1 MDYYMNKNRYIDNCG
16 VLRGVSDGVKK
27 SKVRSLRPSERG
39 QLAEVSLRRSEG
51 QTLCLQLAAE
61 KRLVRIPNRRKTM
74 GALLLRLFWH
84 VVAGVVRRGPMTLPQ
99 AAIAPPYQPDRP
111 PRAFSRWC
119 ISVPRMH
126 SYKDAARRL
135 PPHLLHKLLRD
146 LLERSAVTD
155 RYTESEQISSNQKAN
170 THITPYPG
178 WDYRIK
184 EAICSWPKVRH
195 SPVV

>member
-1 MDYYMNKNRYIDNCG
+1 MIGDRLIGVLFSFIENTSKYYFKAIKNKSVAGWTTHIRFGTIYYMHKNRYIDNCG

-27 SKVRSLRPSERG
+27 SKVHILRPSERG

-84 VVAGVVRRGPMTLPQ
+84 VVAGEARRGPMTLPQ

-111 PRAFSRWC
+111 PRAFSR
-119 ISVPRMH
+119 
-126 SYKDAARRL
+126 
-135 PPHLLHKLLRD
+135 
-146 LLERSAVTD
+146 
-155 RYTESEQISSNQKAN
+155 
-170 THITPYPG
+170 
-178 WDYRIK
+178 
-184 EAICSWPKVRH
+184 
-195 SPVV
+195 